1 MPASKIQSGEENRM
15 PIMTNPQRALQLWS
29 LLAFAAKRRTILTF
43 EEVADLTGLPKFG
56 LAHVLGHV
64 AQYCKDK
71 RLPGLT
77 SLVVFNATGKPPDSV
92 YKTAKDV
99 AAEQWKCFHHDWRKG
114 RPSSDQD
121 MKKPWTKGRASI

>member
-1 MPASKIQSGEENRM
+1 M
-15 PIMTNPQRALQLWS
+15 PIMSNPQRALQLWS
-29 LLAFAAKRRTILTF
+29 LLAFAAMRRTILTF

-71 RLPGLT
+71 GLPGLT
-77 SLVVFNATGKPPDSV
+77 SLVVYNANGKPPDGV
-92 YKTAKDV
+92 YKTAEDV
-99 AAEQWKCFHHDWRKG
+99 PEEQWKCFHHDWRKD

-121 MKKPWTKGRASI
+121 MKKPWTKGSASI